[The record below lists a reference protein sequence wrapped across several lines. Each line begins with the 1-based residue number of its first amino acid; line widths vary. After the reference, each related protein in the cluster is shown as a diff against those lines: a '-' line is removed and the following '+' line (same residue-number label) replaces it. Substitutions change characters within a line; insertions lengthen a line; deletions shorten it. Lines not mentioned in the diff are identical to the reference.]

1 MKPHAAKDAIK
12 RIHIAI
18 RAIPVGSVAG
28 YGVVARRA
36 GLPGR
41 ARLVARV
48 LSNNDDP
55 TLPWHRVL
63 RSDGRIAF
71 PSDSEGYAEQTQ
83 RLRAEGVAVENG
95 RVRDLRQSGSDLDAL
110 LWAPPRKRSAGARQR
125 QRVDRHGPLSHRERG
140 WRVRGRF
147 WRRLWHV
154 RPSSALRA
162 PPPSRGR
169 SCSRWEG
176 N

>member
-1 MKPHAAKDAIK
+1 MSAKTAMA
-12 RIHIAI
+12 RIHKAI

-28 YGVVARRA
+28 YGVVAQRA

-71 PSDSEGYAEQTQ
+71 PPDSEGFAEQTQ
-83 RLRAEGVAVENG
+83 RLRAEGVIVESG
-95 RVRDLRQSGSDLDAL
+95 RVRDMPRSSNDLDAL
-110 LWAPPRKRSAGARQR
+110 VWAPPRR
-125 QRVDRHGPLSHRERG
+125 
-140 WRVRGRF
+140 
-147 WRRLWHV
+147 
-154 RPSSALRA
+154 
-162 PPPSRGR
+162 
-169 SCSRWEG
+169 
-176 N
+176 